1 MVRYAPH
8 HPPSRA
14 AVLPLIGGAL
24 AFDLTNTS
32 SGRGGPKWLEHLQT
46 AGNVIDWARHAKILT
61 ARDAR
66 RLHQLAATDRRLAAR
81 LLAALRA
88 LREVIHAVAGAIAG
102 TSKARRKDMDALVR
116 IHAECLAQA
125 RLLPSA
131 STFAWVW
138 DPAASPV
145 EAVLGPVVLSALSV
159 LTGSDLSR
167 IKRCPGDHCGWLFFD
182 TTKNKRRRWCEMEVC
197 GNRAKQKR
205 RRLRGGGQG

>member
-1 MVRYAPH
+1 MVSPAPQY
-8 HPPSRA
+8 PPPRA
-14 AVLPLIGGAL
+14 AILPLVGGAL

-102 TSKARRKDMDALVR
+102 
-116 IHAECLAQA
+116 
-125 RLLPSA
+125 
-131 STFAWVW
+131 
-138 DPAASPV
+138 
-145 EAVLGPVVLSALSV
+145 
-159 LTGSDLSR
+159 
-167 IKRCPGDHCGWLFFD
+167 
-182 TTKNKRRRWCEMEVC
+182 
-197 GNRAKQKR
+197 
-205 RRLRGGGQG
+205 